1 MCKDK
6 MIMTDYLKATSNLLN
21 YKDFDKLKY
30 RDKVDLFFVDY
41 NFIPLLIH
49 DNYLD
54 SMANKYRGW
63 LDDVKWMAQ
72 ATDFFSLG
80 DNINN
85 KIMGS

>member
-1 MCKDK
+1 

-54 SMANKYRGW
+54 SMANKYQG
-63 LDDVKWMAQ
+63 
-72 ATDFFSLG
+72 
-80 DNINN
+80 
-85 KIMGS
+85 